1 MKLLDRY
8 VGAPAQV
15 RTPAV
20 FAQML
25 AAAGKNV
32 RGKVTSL
39 LTADDWDAH
48 VRGCVAAINEESDRQ
63 GVGALHPDQQKVVVR
78 VETGTLMVQ
87 TLVRRMLAEADATE
101 LGFIEGME
109 PDEARNLGAGYTLR
123 RRKHTN
129 HFAFHNHGPQTGFP
143 VDAAIDTGDNGLFL
157 FDVTASQESWRAAV
171 DVDHQRLVPARQLI
185 SRAGGTDLQK
195 FDVLLDEGG
204 PHRADRMRKQ
214 HEGVHPVTLPLRE
227 EAFALAETAFKRVR
241 PHVMMVPKTV
251 DAA

>member
-48 VRGCVAAINEESDRQ
+48 VRGCVAAIGEEGDRQ
-63 GVGALHPDQQKVVVR
+63 GVGVLHPDQQKVVVR

-87 TLVRRMLAEADATE
+87 TLVRRMLAEVDARG
-101 LGFIEGME
+101 LDFIQDME
-109 PDEARNLGAGYTLR
+109 PEEARNLGAGYTLR
-123 RRKHTN
+123 RRKRTN

-143 VDAAIDTGDNGLFL
+143 VDAAIDAGDGLLL

-185 SRAGGTDLQK
+185 RQAGGADLQK

-204 PHRADRMRKQ
+204 PHRADRMRKE
-214 HEGVHPVTLPLRE
+214 HEGIHAVSLPLRE
-227 EAFALAETAFKRVR
+227 EVFALADTTFKRVR
-241 PHVMMVPKTV
+241 PYVMTAPKTAEAV
-251 DAA
+251 